1 MLFFRTMK
9 DQIREQKESKKLK
22 FITMNSFQVEQ
33 DKGHFYAWGKLLML
47 GDCRGDES
55 LYVTELLMN
64 TCINYRLAIKHKNKF
79 TLPSN
84 YPTREFFFFFLRG
97 KQT

>member
-1 MLFFRTMK
+1 MLSFRTMK

-22 FITMNSFQVEQ
+22 FIMMKSFQVEQ

-47 GDCRGDES
+47 GDCRRDES

-64 TCINYRLAIKHKNKF
+64 TGINYRLAIKHKNKF
-79 TLPSN
+79 TPSN
-84 YPTREFFFFFLRG
+84 YPTREFFFFFFFER
-97 KQT
+97 